1 MEGLIQPFLQNINF
15 SVVSANIKPDYT
27 LAELHKYYSPY
38 KVISVGSEKVA
49 VVGYTSA
56 ETPFLSMPGK
66 SAPICTLVPPNAHAL
81 FFQFVDEAA
90 SRSGSF
96 HSNKTLFL
104 YKASLNIGVFSY
116 ITRCLAL

>member
-15 SVVSANIKPDYT
+15 SVVSANIKPDQT

-56 ETPFLSMPGK
+56 ETPFLSRPGK
-66 SAPICTLVPPNAHAL
+66 SVPMMSRPMPMLCFSSSWMKLDHNQDNITQIKL
-81 FFQFVDEAA
+81 SFFIK
-90 SRSGSF
+90 R
-96 HSNKTLFL
+96 
-104 YKASLNIGVFSY
+104 
-116 ITRCLAL
+116 R